1 MKRKSNQDEISSRE
15 DVQSSRLM
23 KQVMVSRERRIWNR
37 KKAYFDTIEDSEIF
51 RPKKELSSDKSE
63 LKLPKVK
70 LKVLY

>member
-1 MKRKSNQDEISSRE
+1 
-15 DVQSSRLM
+15 M